1 MSRYLELKAQKEALD
16 LQIETALAAERGAVL
31 EEIRQLM
38 STYGITVANIAAP
51 TSKKK
56 AAGKSAV
63 AAKYVD
69 RASGKTWSG
78 RGRMPLWLVGQDLD
92 SFSV

>member
-56 AAGKSAV
+56 AAGKGAV

>member
-31 EEIRQLM
+31 EEIRQFM

-56 AAGKSAV
+56 AAGKNTV

-69 RASGKTWSG
+69 RATGKTWSG
-78 RGRMPLWLVGQDLD
+78 RGRMPLWLVGQNLD